1 MQLGEIQV
9 LTVMRQVDFGVYLA
23 SPQSPEERVLLPK
36 KQVPEGLLV
45 GEELEVFLYKDSK
58 DRLIATTTKP
68 KLTLGGMALLTVKEV
83 TKIGAFLDWGL
94 EKDLFLDR
102 KSVV

>member
-36 KQVPEGLLV
+36 KQRS
-45 GEELEVFLYKDSK
+45 EEHTSELQS
-58 DRLIATTTKP
+58 RL
-68 KLTLGGMALLTVKEV
+68 
-83 TKIGAFLDWGL
+83 KI
-94 EKDLFLDR
+94 
-102 KSVV
+102 